1 MKMLLTHK
9 PPCRL
14 EKGSLRRVP
23 QNFSSALVAYHV
35 CCPRCGFT
43 SLAFQGRDGLSISET
58 EESDELL
65 VSFSEPIRCMFC
77 NVLIHLEKN
86 RVRIEEDT
94 YVPSR

>member
-1 MKMLLTHK
+1 MKMLLTNK

-14 EKGSLRRVP
+14 EKGNLRRVP
-23 QNFSSALVAYHV
+23 QNMVCNVVGYHV

-43 SLAFQGRDGLSISET
+43 SLAFQGRDGLSISEA

-86 RVRIEEDT
+86 QGWIEEDSL
-94 YVPSR
+94 V